1 MYISQDPIGLAGG
14 NPTLYGY
21 VKDSNIQVDVFGLD
35 ILEEA
40 WKEVLKNTNNSSNL
54 TVLGHFPRKNL
65 GETFESYIEKAIRL
79 KANYFNIGSMWD
91 EVQKVT
97 DPWFL
102 NEKFLKLVIDRGDD
116 ILLNVSKNN
125 IRPNSYLEKEIDFL
139 LKNGYQWKNQWSL
152 RKICK

>member
-1 MYISQDPIGLAGG
+1 MQ
-14 NPTLYGY
+14 
-21 VKDSNIQVDVFGLD
+21 
-35 ILEEA
+35 
-40 WKEVLKNTNNSSNL
+40 
-54 TVLGHFPRKNL
+54 
-65 GETFESYIEKAIRL
+65 
-79 KANYFNIGSMWD
+79 D

-102 NEKFLKLVIDRGDD
+102 NEKFLKLVTDRGDD